1 MPKYLAV
8 AEKVYKNIKKD
19 GLFTDDITQN
29 LNCLISQI
37 RKAIKGT
44 EFKLKFNYIDFE
56 ENLTKPLSECKVK
69 IDLSV
74 MPKFA
79 NEGEYLLW
87 LAGFIERITEGGKPK
102 LPPISHFLPPGF
114 KMSKDAFPVTVAPP
128 KEEHADMIINY
139 FKSEDFIKTNKTP
152 S

>member
-19 GLFTDDITQN
+19 SLFTDDITQN

-56 ENLTKPLSECKVK
+56 ENLTKPLSECKVQ

-102 LPPISHFLPPGF
+102 LPPISQFLPPGF
-114 KMSKDAFPVTVAPP
+114 KMSKDAFPVSVAPQ

-139 FKSEDFIKTNKTP
+139 FKSEDFSKTNKTL

>member
-19 GLFTDDITQN
+19 DLFTNDLTQN

-44 EFKLKFNYIDFE
+44 EFKLKFNYIDFDE
-56 ENLTKPLSECKVK
+56 QLTKPLCECKVK
-69 IDLSV
+69 VDLSV
-74 MPKFA
+74 MPKFE

-87 LAGFIERITEGGKPK
+87 LASFIERITDGGKPK
-102 LPPISHFLPPGF
+102 FPPISQLIPHGF
-114 KMSKDAFPVTVAPP
+114 KISKESFPVTVAPP
-128 KEEHADMIINY
+128 KEEHADMIIKY
-139 FKSEDFIKTNKTP
+139 FKSEDFMKTNKTP

>member
-19 GLFTDDITQN
+19 SLFTDDITQN

-56 ENLTKPLSECKVK
+56 ENLTKPLSECKVQ

-74 MPKFA
+74 MPKFV

-87 LAGFIERITEGGKPK
+87 LDLLSESQKVENQSYRQFRT
-102 LPPISHFLPPGF
+102 LPPGF

>member
-8 AEKVYKNIKKD
+8 AEKVYKNIKD
-19 GLFTDDITQN
+19 SLFTDDITQN

-37 RKAIKGT
+37 RKAIKELSLSSSST
-44 EFKLKFNYIDFE
+44 ISILE
-56 ENLTKPLSECKVK
+56 ENLTKPLSECKVQ

-74 MPKFA
+74 MPKFV

-102 LPPISHFLPPGF
+102 LRQFRTFTTQVLRCR
-114 KMSKDAFPVTVAPP
+114 KMRFRSLLLLQK
-128 KEEHADMIINY
+128 
-139 FKSEDFIKTNKTP
+139 KSMQT
-152 S
+152 

>member
-19 GLFTDDITQN
+19 SLFTDDITQN

-56 ENLTKPLSECKVK
+56 ENLTKPLSECKVQ

-74 MPKFA
+74 MPKFV

-102 LPPISHFLPPGF
+102 LPPISHFYHQVLRCR
-114 KMSKDAFPVTVAPP
+114 KMRFRSLLLLQK
-128 KEEHADMIINY
+128 
-139 FKSEDFIKTNKTP
+139 KSMQT
-152 S
+152 